1 MYPGTKV
8 LYTSGYI
15 DVAIAN
21 HDLLEPGTDF
31 MQKPFTPAVLAR
43 KVREPLGRLTA
54 ASAGMARQRELV
66 LCVSMTVTATRRQGL
81 RCTKRP

>member
-1 MYPGTKV
+1 MLTDVVMPLMGGEILVRHLREMYPGTKV

-43 KVREPLGRLTA
+43 KVRETLDA
-54 ASAGMARQRELV
+54 
-66 LCVSMTVTATRRQGL
+66 
-81 RCTKRP
+81 